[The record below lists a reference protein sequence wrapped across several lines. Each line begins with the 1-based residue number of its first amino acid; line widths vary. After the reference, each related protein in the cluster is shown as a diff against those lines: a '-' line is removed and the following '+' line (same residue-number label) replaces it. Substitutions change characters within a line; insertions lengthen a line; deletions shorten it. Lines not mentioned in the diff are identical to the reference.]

1 VTPTAITDLIATE
14 RDRQRAKWGGEHS
27 WGRGDCSS
35 EAVAV
40 RANDPDVAHL
50 LRLAVLHEEAGEVA
64 RAVME
69 RSDADLRDE
78 LIQVAAVCHAWLE
91 ALSR

>member
-1 VTPTAITDLIATE
+1 
-14 RDRQRAKWGGEHS
+14 
-27 WGRGDCSS
+27 
-35 EAVAV
+35 
-40 RANDPDVAHL
+40 
-50 LRLAVLHEEAGEVA
+50 VLHEEAGEVA

-91 ALSR
+91 VL